1 MLTRTHKTVVKSS
14 SQYLHLS
21 NMNPCVS
28 NTASIQPLHFY
39 TVQKKKKREREREEE
54 EEKEE
59 EMKRKRREKKEEE
72 EEDTHIWFVLELNR
86 CSKILQK
93 NQVHQIT
100 FCS

>member
-39 TVQKKKKREREREEE
+39 TVQKKKKKKRERERE
-54 EEKEE
+54 
-59 EMKRKRREKKEEE
+59 RKKK
-72 EEDTHIWFVLELNR
+72 
-86 CSKILQK
+86 KK
-93 NQVHQIT
+93 KKK
-100 FCS
+100 